1 MDVYFQVSMIHN
13 SFDRAPGKKMQL
25 KSFSISPHSKFKL
38 GGLCNAGHSAKDSD
52 DNDLNMSIRYK
63 IGGNCV
69 ECQRQMTK
77 KSRYAKLD
85 AIGAK
90 ELNCARARSRLEDM
104 RNAKEMGLT
113 LEEYYGE

>member
-1 MDVYFQVSMIHN
+1 MDVYFHVSIFRRRFSN
-13 SFDRAPGKKMQL
+13 APGEQLQL
-25 KSFSISPHSKFKL
+25 KSFNISPQSKFKL

-52 DNDLNMSIRYK
+52 GNDLNMSIRYK

-77 KSRYAKLD
+77 KSRYAKRD
-85 AIGAK
+85 AIGEK

-104 RNAKEMGLT
+104 RNAK
-113 LEEYYGE
+113 